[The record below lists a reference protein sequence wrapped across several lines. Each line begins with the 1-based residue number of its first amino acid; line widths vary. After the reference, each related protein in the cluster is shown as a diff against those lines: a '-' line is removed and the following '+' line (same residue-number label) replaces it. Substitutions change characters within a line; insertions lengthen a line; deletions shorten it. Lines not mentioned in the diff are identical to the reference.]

1 MTREEAPAMPL
12 PVRTALA
19 DIEAICG
26 YLLTKPAGATAA
38 DVAAVLDEKALDR
51 RKLSALKF
59 WGLVE
64 DTGAKLRLSERGLLV
79 ARDNGAHRAAALRE
93 VVASI
98 APYGAVI
105 ARAVHRNASV
115 VMAAEVAAHWHQH
128 FGVRAQLG
136 ILNHQ
141 TVCFFRVAEGAGLGR
156 LVVGRKGQQT
166 RFELAESNARAFV
179 DGANFATSQAGAAGE
194 YDGSGDEEVAR
205 DDIGHKPEKA
215 LRRGNRVF
223 ITQRNNKKI
232 TEQVEE
238 LVAFGKFE
246 PVVAQ
251 DREASAKLFPY
262 DLMEEMRG
270 CDTAVI
276 HVSVDGLLFDADRQ
290 PRISGDVLIEIGAA
304 MALYGRNFVL
314 LVEEGVELPSNLE
327 GLCECRYSGDEL
339 NMAATI
345 KLFKAF
351 NDFARS
357 RPVRPLVLSIGP
369 DHVVPHLLRYERA
382 GRSVQG

>member
-12 PVRTALA
+12 PVRTKLA

-26 YLLTKPAGATAA
+26 YLITKPAGATPAE
-38 DVAAVLDEKALDR
+38 VAAVLDEKALDR
-51 RKLSALKF
+51 RKLAALKF

-64 DTGAKLRLSERGLLV
+64 DAGAKLRLSERGARV

-105 ARAVHRNASV
+105 VHAVRRNTTV
-115 VMAAEVAAHWHQH
+115 VMAADVAAHWHQQFGACAH
-128 FGVRAQLG
+128 FG

-141 TVCFFRVAEGAGLGR
+141 TVCFFRVAEGADLGR

-179 DGANFATSQAGAAGE
+179 DSANIATSPPGTAGE
-194 YDGSGDEEVAR
+194 YDSRSGEAVPAR
-205 DDIGHKPEKA
+205 DDTGSKPDKA
-215 LRRGNRVF
+215 GGGNRVF
-223 ITQRNNKKI
+223 IACCTNTKI
-232 TEQVEE
+232 TEQVKE

-246 PVVAQ
+246 PVIAQ
-251 DREASAKLFPY
+251 VREGCAKPFPH
-262 DLMEEMRG
+262 DLMDEMRG

-276 HVSVDGLLFDADRQ
+276 HVDIDGLTFDADRQ
-290 PRISGDVLIEIGAA
+290 PQISGDLLIEIGAA

-314 LVEEGVELPSNLE
+314 LVEEGVALPAHLQ

-339 NMAATI
+339 NMAATMR
-345 KLFKAF
+345 LFKAF
-351 NDFARS
+351 NDFTRS
-357 RPVRPLVLSIGP
+357 RPSRSLVLAIGP
-369 DHVVPHLLRYERA
+369 DHVVPHLLHYERT

>member
-1 MTREEAPAMPL
+1 LPMTREEAPAMPL
-12 PVRTALA
+12 PVRTKLA

-26 YLLTKPAGATAA
+26 YLITKPAGATPAE
-38 DVAAVLDEKALDR
+38 VAAVLDDKALDR

-64 DTGAKLRLSERGLLV
+64 DTGTKLRLSERGRLV
-79 ARDNGAHRAAALRE
+79 ARDNGACRAAALRE

-98 APYGAVI
+98 AAYGAVI
-105 ARAVHRNASV
+105 AYAVRRKATV
-115 VMAAEVAAHWHQH
+115 VMATDVAAHWHQQFGACAH
-128 FGVRAQLG
+128 FG

-141 TVCFFRVAEGAGLGR
+141 TVCFFRVAEGADLGR

-179 DGANFATSQAGAAGE
+179 DGARIATSPPGAESDRSRGEEAGAP
-194 YDGSGDEEVAR
+194 DDE
-205 DDIGHKPEKA
+205 PEKA

-223 ITQRNNKKI
+223 ITCCENTKI
-232 TEQVEE
+232 TEQVKE

-246 PVVAQ
+246 PVIAQ
-251 DREASAKLFPY
+251 VREGCAKPFPH
-262 DLMEEMRG
+262 DLMDEMRG

-276 HVSVDGLLFDADRQ
+276 HVDIDGLTFDADRQ
-290 PRISGDVLIEIGAA
+290 PRISGDMLIEIGAA
-304 MALYGRNFVL
+304 MALYGRDFVL
-314 LVEEGVELPSNLE
+314 LVEEGVELPSNLQ

-339 NMAATI
+339 NMAATMR
-345 KLFKAF
+345 LFKAF

-357 RPVRPLVLSIGP
+357 RPARSLVLAIGP
-369 DHVVPHLLRYERA
+369 DHVMPHLLHHERA
-382 GRSVQG
+382 RRSV